1 MILYLAIAGS
11 CAEQE
16 ANAVTTVNP
25 NLYNLASVKAI
36 HETAG
41 NNAVGINFNAGAAN
55 SAWMTGMQ
63 VIGTDMYI
71 SNRGNGNSFD
81 SNHVFFSKL
90 PISSTGTGA
99 VVRQNPAGAGAGLL
113 NSCDGFGLDSTETK
127 IIIADFHGN
136 RISSGTLSQS
146 GSSLTFSPTGR
157 ALAGGGGV
165 RYARWNADGSGY
177 YFGYG
182 QSNGLSVIKQYAV
195 STANYVVERNDTF
208 VGSIQLSHNLISDLI
223 FNPNGTK
230 MYVSQHTGYIYEY
243 DLSIAYDITSGTLIT
258 TFDLTSFYGNEGT
271 SPWRPTN
278 NTGTTPWLSG
288 ISWNDDGSKLY
299 AISLW
304 GMTEQSK
311 VSGTVGPATLTN
323 ADFTGGHDGVD
334 SNGSK
339 YRTNTMPV
347 IEFRVQ

>member
-71 SNRGNGNSFD
+71 SNRGNNNAFD
-81 SNHVFFSKL
+81 SGDVLFSKL
-90 PISSTGTGA
+90 GISSTGNGA
-99 VVRQNPAGAGAGLL
+99 KDRQNATGLGI

-127 IIIADFHGN
+127 IIIADFHAN
-136 RISSGTLSQS
+136 RIRSGTLSQS
-146 GSSLTFSPTGR
+146 GSSLTVSLNGSS
-157 ALAGGGGV
+157 LYGGGGV
-165 RYARWNADGSGY
+165 RYARWNDDGSMY

-182 QSNGLSVIKQYAV
+182 QSNGLSRIKQYAT
-195 STANYVVERNDTF
+195 STPYVVQSGDAF
-208 VGSIQLSHNLISDLI
+208 IGSVDLTHNLISDLI
-223 FNPNGTK
+223 FNSDGTK

-243 DLSIAYDITSGTLIT
+243 DLKGAYDITSGTLNI

-271 SPWRPTN
+271 SPWRPSSSS
-278 NTGTTPWLSG
+278 GTTPWLSG

-299 AISLW
+299 AISLF

-311 VSGTVGPATLTN
+311 VSGTVGPATV
-323 ADFTGGHDGVD
+323 TGDG
-334 SNGSK
+334 GT
-339 YRTNTMPV
+339 RTNTMPV